1 MPYVQVP
8 KDLNKVKTK
17 VVFNL
22 TKRQLIWFST
32 AAAAAVPVYFLTR
45 SHIGN
50 TLAMLL
56 LIIIAMPFFLMAMYE
71 KNGMPFEKVAKIFI
85 TSRFI
90 RPKKRPYRT
99 ENIYE
104 YAQRQY
110 DLEKEVNVIV
120 YNKNKTN
127 RKTEKNGRS
136 CRKKGSSR
144 R

>member
-8 KDLNKVKTK
+8 KDLNNVKTK
-17 VVFNL
+17 VLFNL
-22 TKRQLIWFST
+22 TKRQLIWFG
-32 AAAAAVPVYFLTR
+32 AAATIAVPVYFLTR
-45 SHIGN
+45 RHIGN

-71 KNGMPFEKVAKIFI
+71 KNGLPFEKIARIFI

-104 YAQRQY
+104 YAQKQY
-110 DLEKEVNVIV
+110 DLETEVHNIL
-120 YNKNKTN
+120 YDKNKTQ
-127 RKTEKNGRS
+127 RETEKNGRCCS
-136 CRKKGSSR
+136 KKGSP
-144 R
+144 